1 MDDLLMP
8 APPGEMSAP
17 PAAGM
22 GGMGGMPPPPPPGM
36 GGDMPGGMPPMP
48 PEMDP
53 QNMALA
59 AAEVTME
66 MLPTMPDQALSA
78 LSSSVMAEMDRRS
91 AGPAAG
97 GPEMPAG
104 GGMGMGLPP
113 MPGAG
118 APPPP
123 MPGAGA
129 PPPPPPGGIG
139 ALIG

>member
-8 APPGEMSAP
+8 APPGEMP
-17 PAAGM
+17 PPPSAGM
-22 GGMGGMPPPPPPGM
+22 GGMGGMPPPLPPGM

-78 LSSSVMAEMDRRS
+78 LGNSVMAEMDRR
-91 AGPAAG
+91 AGAAG
-97 GPEMPAG
+97 AGPEMPAG

-123 MPGAGA
+123 MSGAGA

-139 ALIG
+139 ALVG